1 MPKTKELKTYNHF
14 GATHTGNVREINE
27 DAFAFF
33 ESINGCFFVLCDGMG
48 GVKGGKKAAEITIA
62 EIEKTINAS
71 WEKDIPKLLTSVFEN
86 ANTAVYKN
94 FAARKFKPGT
104 TLVVVLIRN
113 NKVWYAHAG
122 DSRVYYQPG
131 RKLFQITKDHSYV
144 EELIDQKEIT
154 REEALDHPRR
164 NEITKA
170 IGIHPYIQP
179 DICKEPLN
187 PNDDD
192 YILLCS
198 DGLTNE
204 LSDKEILSILKNNKT
219 EKAKTEQ
226 LIDLTLKKGAHD
238 NVTVQLIR
246 FYNTG
251 NAGKEPVIPK
261 PPRTRKK
268 KRIRISGISLL
279 LIITALFFWF
289 YREPIF
295 KTSENIENTENRYS
309 SIFIDKLPEK
319 PVMLQ
324 KTIYSKA
331 QLEEW
336 LSLFGLNDSD
346 VHITDS
352 LFGKNERKNIAFPV
366 KNIYFHRPGKELF
379 SYPGINNNNII
390 DILKVNKKSEL
401 FFKPGEIIVVPADN

>member
-1 MPKTKELKTYNHF
+1 
-14 GATHTGNVREINE
+14 
-27 DAFAFF
+27 
-33 ESINGCFFVLCDGMG
+33 
-48 GVKGGKKAAEITIA
+48 
-62 EIEKTINAS
+62 
-71 WEKDIPKLLTSVFEN
+71 
-86 ANTAVYKN
+86 
-94 FAARKFKPGT
+94 
-104 TLVVVLIRN
+104 
-113 NKVWYAHAG
+113 
-122 DSRVYYQPG
+122 
-131 RKLFQITKDHSYV
+131 
-144 EELIDQKEIT
+144 
-154 REEALDHPRR
+154 
-164 NEITKA
+164 
-170 IGIHPYIQP
+170 
-179 DICKEPLN
+179 
-187 PNDDD
+187 
-192 YILLCS
+192 
-198 DGLTNE
+198 
-204 LSDKEILSILKNNKT
+204 LSDKEILDILKNNKT
-219 EKAKTEQ
+219 EKAKVEQ

-251 NAGKEPVIPK
+251 NTGKEPVIPK
-261 PPRTRKK
+261 PPRPRKK

-279 LIITALFFWF
+279 LIITALFFWI

-295 KTSENIENTENRYS
+295 KPSKDTKNTENRFS
-309 SIFIDKLPEK
+309 SIFIGKLPEK

-346 VHITDS
+346 VHVTDS
-352 LFGKNERKNIAFPV
+352 LFGKNERKNIAIPV